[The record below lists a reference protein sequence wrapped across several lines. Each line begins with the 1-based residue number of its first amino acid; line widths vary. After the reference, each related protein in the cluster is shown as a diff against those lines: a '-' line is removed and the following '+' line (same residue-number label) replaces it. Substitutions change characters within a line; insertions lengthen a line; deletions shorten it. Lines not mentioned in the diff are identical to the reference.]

1 MLPLALQFTTSP
13 KAYLQQ
19 FLLANSLYL
28 AIKKKMLFNLKLKIH
43 FEGLEQA
50 SIRTR
55 ISYGRDVRIIRL
67 GI

>member
-13 KAYLQQ
+13 KEQQ
-19 FLLANSLYL
+19 FLLTNSLYL
-28 AIKKKMLFNLKLKIH
+28 AIKKKMFFNLKLKTH
-43 FEGLEQA
+43 FEGSEQA

-55 ISYGRDVRIIRL
+55 LRDVRIIRL